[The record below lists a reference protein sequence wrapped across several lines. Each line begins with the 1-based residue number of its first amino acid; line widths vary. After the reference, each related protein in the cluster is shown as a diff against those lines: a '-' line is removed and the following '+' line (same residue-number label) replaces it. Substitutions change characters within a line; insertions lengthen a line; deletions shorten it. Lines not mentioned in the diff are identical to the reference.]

1 MWAQVDLC
9 VSCSSEAVA
18 PFLAIE
24 SDTLP
29 GTFSASNFLLL
40 PFEPR
45 TLEFVGRA
53 EFDLADLEKSLTVL
67 SLGSLHTQGV
77 QTAAAPAL
85 PSKGAVAV
93 VIEESCAAA
102 TA

>member
-1 MWAQVDLC
+1 
-9 VSCSSEAVA
+9 VA

-53 EFDLADLEKSLTVL
+53 EFDVADLEKSLTVL
-67 SLGSLHTQGV
+67 SLGSLHTQAV
-77 QTAAAPAL
+77 KTADPAAL
-85 PSKGAVAV
+85 PSKGAIIV
-93 VIEESCAAA
+93 EEACAAA